1 LLESKDRK
9 KPRVI
14 GNSNC
19 AHNCERNGRLVSL
32 GGEEDDEIAVLV
44 GRRRRACLYLQSSE
58 REGSRFGTVELGAW
72 RDVESRRRE
81 EAVEV

>member
-1 LLESKDRK
+1 MMKLQFSKHGC
-9 KPRVI
+9 V
-14 GNSNC
+14 
-19 AHNCERNGRLVSL
+19 
-32 GGEEDDEIAVLV
+32 GG
-44 GRRRRACLYLQSSE
+44 GRRRACLYLQSSE